1 MCDASPSY
9 GPHRTIEQAVNVEMK
24 LGIAI
29 AVLLACELVAVPGLH
44 AQAPPAQSKPSDPQ
58 QPASK
63 SQKPAS
69 QANPFPEDTTD
80 VPVLPNGN
88 APSVADVPSYA
99 HTPSTLPGAD
109 VDPVRSPDDP
119 QPDNADAQGFS
130 SSATGLDRV
139 LPPPDTDADRGKKGR
154 GQPAPEHKETAADDE
169 SVGAYYLSTKNWKA
183 ALSRFESAVVLDPEN
198 PEVYWGLG
206 EAQRHLG
213 KFAEARAS
221 YEKLVEYDPDSKHG
235 KEAKK
240 LLKDPELANAPSV
253 SASKP

>member
-1 MCDASPSY
+1 MSDASPSY

-29 AVLLACELVAVPGLH
+29 AVLLAFELVAVPGLR
-44 AQAPPAQSKPSDPQ
+44 AQAPPAQSKPSDTQ

-88 APSVADVPSYA
+88 APSIADVPSYA

-119 QPDNADAQGFS
+119 QPDNADAQGF
-130 SSATGLDRV
+130 
-139 LPPPDTDADRGKKGR
+139 K
-154 GQPAPEHKETAADDE
+154 
-169 SVGAYYLSTKNWKA
+169 
-183 ALSRFESAVVLDPEN
+183 
-198 PEVYWGLG
+198 
-206 EAQRHLG
+206 HL
-213 KFAEARAS
+213 
-221 YEKLVEYDPDSKHG
+221 
-235 KEAKK
+235 
-240 LLKDPELANAPSV
+240 LAG
-253 SASKP
+253 

>member
-1 MCDASPSY
+1 MCDAFPSY

-29 AVLLACELVAVPGLH
+29 AVLLACELVAVPGLR
-44 AQAPPAQSKPSDPQ
+44 AQAPPAQSKPSDTQ

-88 APSVADVPSYA
+88 APSIADVPSYA
-99 HTPSTLPGAD
+99 HTPSALPGAD
-109 VDPVRSPDDP
+109 IDPVRSPDDP
-119 QPDNADAQGFS
+119 QPDNADAQGS
-130 SSATGLDRV
+130 
-139 LPPPDTDADRGKKGR
+139 
-154 GQPAPEHKETAADDE
+154 
-169 SVGAYYLSTKNWKA
+169 YYLSTKHWKA